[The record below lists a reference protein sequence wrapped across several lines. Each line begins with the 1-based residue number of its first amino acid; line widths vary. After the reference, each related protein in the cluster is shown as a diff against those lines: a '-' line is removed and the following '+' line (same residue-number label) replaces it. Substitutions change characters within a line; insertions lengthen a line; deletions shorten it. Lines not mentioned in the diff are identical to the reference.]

1 MEPVVP
7 NHHAHHPGFRGR
19 AGFAAAKRFLEVGP
33 DASVGCDLTDVGPG
47 DHVIDIGSGPGVA
60 AREAVRRGATALAVD
75 PASVMIRVGRA
86 RNDHP
91 DITWRQGTAEA
102 VPSEDASATVVWS
115 MATVH
120 HWQNIDEGLAE
131 VRRILKP
138 GGRFLATE
146 RHLRG
151 DGTDATDH
159 GWTEGQAGSFMA
171 SCREHGFE
179 NVTLDYGE
187 ASRGKLLCVLANQ
200 P

>member
-1 MEPVVP
+1 MEAVVP
-7 NHHAHHPGFRGR
+7 NHHAHHPGFKGR
-19 AGFAAAKRFLEVGP
+19 EGFAAAKRFLELGA
-33 DASVGCDLTDVGPG
+33 DASVGCDLTAVGPG

-60 AREAVRRGATALAVD
+60 VREAIRRGATALAVD
-75 PASVMIRVGRA
+75 PAPVMIRVGRV

-91 DITWRQGTAEA
+91 DITWRQGTAEQ
-102 VPSEDASATVVWS
+102 VPSDDASATVVWS

-131 VRRILKP
+131 IRRVLKS

-151 DGTDATDH
+151 DGSDVTDH
-159 GWTEGQAGSFMA
+159 GWTEAQADAFVAACRGQ
-171 SCREHGFE
+171 GFE
-179 NVTLDYGE
+179 DVTLTYNE
-187 ASRGKLLCVLANQ
+187 ASRGKLLCVLAKR